1 MQRAFGMRGK
11 LKNKP
16 LKFKIITL
24 TISILLIILVF
35 ITIAESL
42 APEPPLLELN
52 QARVKIEIA
61 RKENAE
67 QYALEYYRKAKRS
80 WQLTQQT
87 LIKENNKWSFNR
99 NYQQVRNLARL
110 TAEQAEIAKISSLKF
125 QDSLHTV
132 ILIGLARV
140 KNLISDYLD
149 HYELVTTKPSIKK
162 QLIQSEQL
170 VREGEIARQTREYN
184 RAIDCIDKAEKSIL
198 NVDREMSRVISEY
211 FSHIPQWEQWVAAS
225 IQESAD
231 SQKVVLIVNKME
243 HYLEVFRDGI
253 QVAQFDIEMG
263 SNWIGDKEYRGDK
276 ATPEGHYLVVK
287 KREKRKTIYY
297 KALELNYPNVYDEE
311 RFNRNLESGRLP
323 WNAEIGGSIEIHG
336 EGGTG
341 SNWTDGCIALKN
353 SDMDSLFTLVEEGT
367 PVTIVGTLQKKIPR
381 ASR

>member
-1 MQRAFGMRGK
+1 MQWK
-11 LKNKP
+11 LKNKT
-16 LKFKIITL
+16 LKFKVITL
-24 TISILLIILVF
+24 TISMLLIILGL
-35 ITIAESL
+35 IALAESL
-42 APEPPLLELN
+42 APNPPLLELN
-52 QARVKIEIA
+52 QARIQMEVA

-67 QYALEYYRKAKRS
+67 QYALEYYRKAERS
-80 WQLTQQT
+80 WQLTQQARK
-87 LIKENNKWSFNR
+87 KENNKWSFNR
-99 NYQQVRNLARL
+99 NYQQVRDLARL
-110 TAEQAEIAKISSLKF
+110 TAEQAEIARIISLEF

-132 ILIGLARV
+132 ILIRLSKV

-149 HYELVTTKPSIKK
+149 QYEMVTTKPSIKK

-170 VREGEIARQTREYN
+170 VREGEMALQTREYYQ
-184 RAIDCIDKAEKSIL
+184 AIHYIDKAENIIQ
-198 NVDREMSRVISEY
+198 NATREMSRVISEY
-211 FSHIPQWEQWVAAS
+211 FSQIPQWEQWVVAS

-263 SNWIGDKEYRGDK
+263 SNWIGHKEYRGDK
-276 ATPEGHYLVVK
+276 ATPEGHYLIVK

-311 RFNRNLESGRLP
+311 RFNKNIENGRLP
-323 WNAEIGGSIEIHG
+323 LDAEIGGSIEIHG

-341 SNWTDGCIALKN
+341 SNWTDGCIALTN
-353 SDMDSLFTLVEEGT
+353 SDMDSLFTLVGEGT

>member
-1 MQRAFGMRGK
+1 MQWK
-11 LKNKP
+11 LKNKT
-16 LKFKIITL
+16 LKFKVITL
-24 TISILLIILVF
+24 TISMLLIILGL
-35 ITIAESL
+35 IALAESL
-42 APEPPLLELN
+42 APNPPLLELN
-52 QARVKIEIA
+52 QARIQMEVA

-67 QYALEYYRKAKRS
+67 QYALEYYRKAERS
-80 WQLTQQT
+80 WQLTQQARK
-87 LIKENNKWSFNR
+87 KENNKWSFNR
-99 NYQQVRNLARL
+99 NYQQVRDLARL
-110 TAEQAEIAKISSLKF
+110 TAEQAEIARIISLEF

-132 ILIGLARV
+132 ILIRLSKV

-149 HYELVTTKPSIKK
+149 QYEMVTTKPSIKK

-170 VREGEIARQTREYN
+170 VREGEMALQTREYYQ
-184 RAIDCIDKAEKSIL
+184 AIHYIDKAENIIQ
-198 NVDREMSRVISEY
+198 NATREMSRVISEY

-263 SNWIGDKEYRGDK
+263 SNWIGHKEYRGDK
-276 ATPEGHYLVVK
+276 ATPEGHYLIVK

-297 KALELNYPNVYDEE
+297 KALELNYPNVFDEE
-311 RFNRNLESGRLP
+311 QFNKNLENGRLP

-341 SNWTDGCIALKN
+341 SNWTDGCIALTN

>member
-1 MQRAFGMRGK
+1 MQWK
-11 LKNKP
+11 LKNKT
-16 LKFKIITL
+16 LKFKVITL
-24 TISILLIILVF
+24 TISMLLIILGL
-35 ITIAESL
+35 IALAESL
-42 APEPPLLELN
+42 APNPPLLELN
-52 QARVKIEIA
+52 QARIQMEVA

-67 QYALEYYRKAKRS
+67 QYALEYYRKAERS
-80 WQLTQQT
+80 WQLTQQARK
-87 LIKENNKWSFNR
+87 KENNKWSFNR
-99 NYQQVRNLARL
+99 NYQQVRDLARL
-110 TAEQAEIAKISSLKF
+110 TAEQAEIARIISLEF

-132 ILIGLARV
+132 ILIRLSKV

-149 HYELVTTKPSIKK
+149 QYEMVTTKPSIKK

-170 VREGEIARQTREYN
+170 VREGEMALQTREYYQ
-184 RAIDCIDKAEKSIL
+184 AIHYIDKAENIIQ
-198 NVDREMSRVISEY
+198 NATREMSQVISEY

-263 SNWIGDKEYRGDK
+263 SNWIGHKEYRGDK
-276 ATPEGHYLVVK
+276 ATPEGHYLIVK

-297 KALELNYPNVYDEE
+297 KALELNYPNVFDEE
-311 RFNRNLESGRLP
+311 QFNKNLENGRLP

-341 SNWTDGCIALKN
+341 SNWTNGCIALTN